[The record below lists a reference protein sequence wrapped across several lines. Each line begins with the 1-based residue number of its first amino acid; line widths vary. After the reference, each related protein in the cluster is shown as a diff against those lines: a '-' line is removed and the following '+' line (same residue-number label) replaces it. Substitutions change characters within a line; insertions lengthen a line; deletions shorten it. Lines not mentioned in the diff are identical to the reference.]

1 MRLSI
6 SKRAK
11 ADIDE
16 IWAYVAA
23 ETSIQAASRVG
34 DSLSRCFRLL
44 RRAPFAGRSR
54 EQDLIP
60 GLRSISTG
68 RYVVFYRAEDGVVRI
83 VRVLHGSRDTQA
95 ILSNQ

>member
-16 IWAYVAA
+16 IWAYIAT
-23 ETSIQAASRVG
+23 ETSIQAASRIG
-34 DSLSRCFRLL
+34 DSLARSFRLL
-44 RRAPFAGRSR
+44 RRVPFAGRSR

-60 GLRSISTG
+60 GLRSIASG
-68 RYVVFYRAEDGVVRI
+68 RYVVFYRVEAGVVRI
-83 VRVLHGSRDTQA
+83 VRILHGSRDIHA
-95 ILSNQ
+95 IFTNQ